1 MLSFVMNELKNTAA
15 LDLVYTTF
23 KRKQTLDDSKL
34 TTGCQYISSNKQA
47 KLSWL
52 NYFLLTQAVSQYM
65 KLATIRYRLIL

>member
-47 KLSWL
+47 KLS
-52 NYFLLTQAVSQYM
+52 
-65 KLATIRYRLIL
+65 